1 MFEKIKQFFSRGGG
15 NVQRVNSLGKIIDHP
30 KINMTSE
37 EYERIQSN
45 SRYYAGLFDNVR
57 YKNTYGVTKT
67 RPFVS
72 LNMAQVVAK
81 RIASICLNEH
91 AVITVGTEDSEAQKF
106 INETFKDNDFY
117 KSYERYLESGMAL
130 GGMAIKP
137 YVDDKQI
144 KLSWIQADAFYP
156 LRSNSNNISGV
167 AIASVTTKVIGKAI
181 NRYTLLEFHEWK
193 DNDYIITNELYCS
206 VDSADV
212 VGKRVPL
219 SELYP
224 DLEEE
229 THSQGVLTRML
240 PTYFKPA
247 GMNNK
252 DRYSLL
258 GLSVTDNAKNTL
270 KQIDDSFDKLNWEVK
285 MSQKKVTVSA
295 DAIQVIPDEN
305 NQAGFK
311 QIFDSEQDVF
321 LSLDGGLDDKSPI
334 KDISLEPRV
343 EPFISSIS
351 TNLKLLE
358 MQVGLSSGT
367 FTFDSNGLKTAT
379 EVVSENSMT
388 YQTRNSHLTNV
399 EQNIKELVTSILEL
413 AKSVKLYNG
422 PTDEEITIDF
432 DDAIFVDKQAQATY
446 LLSLL
451 SSGLISKKYFLT
463 KQLGV
468 TDEEAEKMLT
478 DIDNETINQQPDQQ
492 EQNEN
497 TLLGSGDE

>member
-15 NVQRVNSLGKIIDHP
+15 NVQQVNSLGKIIDHP
-30 KINMTSE
+30 KINMRSE

-57 YKNTYGVTKT
+57 YKNTYGDIKT

-81 RIASICLNEH
+81 RIASICFNEH

-167 AIASVTTKVIGKAI
+167 AIASVTTKVIGKSI

-193 DNDYIITNELYCS
+193 DDDYVITNELYCS
-206 VDSADV
+206 VDSADI

-224 DLEEE
+224 ELEEE
-229 THSQGVLTRML
+229 THSKGVLTRML

-247 GMNNK
+247 G
-252 DRYSLL
+252 
-258 GLSVTDNAKNTL
+258 
-270 KQIDDSFDKLNWEVK
+270 
-285 MSQKKVTVSA
+285 
-295 DAIQVIPDEN
+295 
-305 NQAGFK
+305 
-311 QIFDSEQDVF
+311 
-321 LSLDGGLDDKSPI
+321 
-334 KDISLEPRV
+334 
-343 EPFISSIS
+343 
-351 TNLKLLE
+351 
-358 MQVGLSSGT
+358 
-367 FTFDSNGLKTAT
+367 
-379 EVVSENSMT
+379 
-388 YQTRNSHLTNV
+388 
-399 EQNIKELVTSILEL
+399 
-413 AKSVKLYNG
+413 
-422 PTDEEITIDF
+422 
-432 DDAIFVDKQAQATY
+432 
-446 LLSLL
+446 
-451 SSGLISKKYFLT
+451 
-463 KQLGV
+463 
-468 TDEEAEKMLT
+468 
-478 DIDNETINQQPDQQ
+478 
-492 EQNEN
+492 
-497 TLLGSGDE
+497 